1 LKTLEYFGAGLP
13 VVSTDLPGSRWLRDD
28 LARSDPAAAS
38 QLMAL
43 ASDGTGFAA
52 AVRRLAGGPGGAAA
66 AEPSGGPEGNPAR
79 AASARA
85 FADRHSWPRRADAL
99 AAATGL
105 RAPRTTDHDGRPV
118 RV

>member
-1 LKTLEYFGAGLP
+1 M
-13 VVSTDLPGSRWLRDD
+13 VSTDLPGSRWLRDD
-28 LARSDPAAAS
+28 LAGSDPAAAS

-52 AVRRLAGGPGGAAA
+52 AVRRLAGEPGSAAA
-66 AEPSGGPEGNPAR
+66 AEPPAGPEGGPAR

-85 FADRHSWPRRADAL
+85 FAGRHSWPRRADAL
-99 AAATGL
+99 AAAIGL
-105 RAPRTTDHDGRPV
+105 RAPRTTDHDGPPV

>member
-1 LKTLEYFGAGLP
+1 

-28 LARSDPAAAS
+28 LARRDPASAS

-52 AVRRLAGGPGGAAA
+52 AVRRLAGEPGRAAA
-66 AEPSGGPEGNPAR
+66 AEPSRAPEGDKAR
-79 AASARA
+79 AASAWA
-85 FADRHSWPRRADAL
+85 FADRHSWARRADAL
-99 AAATGL
+99 AAAIGL
-105 RAPRTTDHDGRPV
+105 RAPRTTDHDGPPV